1 MPIQIE
7 CPGCKA
13 TLQVDDTLAGMQG
26 RCIHCGQRVTVPGK
40 PGSVPPGL
48 PNAAGLVSPVSPPT
62 TTVPPITSSP
72 GKASVSNFGGLS
84 PTLFEATPEAM
95 ARELYRRQLSAMLLV
110 FTPSPEGS
118 YDLTDIADAEIK
130 CIATE
135 DINAARFG
143 QLVKSLSK
151 RFAPRKKAQP
161 GAAPPAEELLFELKG
176 DRLGQA
182 LDEFKEKYARHV
194 EGNPQRLPLC
204 SDTAWGANK
213 AALRSEPWHRQA
225 GIIHARIDLPAEDN
239 SPTVAGVKT
248 EVLLYQFVDGRLFG
262 ILAEFPTDLFHM
274 VSEAAIKKYGPI
286 SRETHKPRQLVWE
299 NPAASVILTR
309 GTVHPV
315 HSSSLYLTHKQ
326 LATLAE
332 SRTPTGDADI

>member
-13 TLQVDDTLAGMQG
+13 TLQVDDAMAGMQG
-26 RCIHCGQRVTVPGK
+26 KCIHCGQRIVVPGK
-40 PGSVPPGL
+40 PGPAPRGAQS
-48 PNAAGLVSPVSPPT
+48 AAGPMSPPSPPPATAPTVPVSP
-62 TTVPPITSSP
+62 
-72 GKASVSNFGGLS
+72 GRASVSSIGGLS

-95 ARELYRRQLSAMLLV
+95 ARELYRRQLSAMLLL
-110 FTPSPEGS
+110 FKPTPEGS
-118 YDLTDIADAEIK
+118 YDLLEIADADMK

-135 DINAARFG
+135 DITAARFG
-143 QLVKSLSK
+143 QLVASLPK

-161 GAAPPAEELLFELKG
+161 DAAPPAEELLYELKG
-176 DRLGQA
+176 DRLGQT
-182 LDEFKEKYARHV
+182 LEEFKEKYARHV

-213 AALRSEPWHRQA
+213 ASLRSETWHRHA

-248 EVLLYQFVDGRLFG
+248 EILLYQFIDGRLFG

-286 SRETHKPRQLVWE
+286 SRETHKPRQLIWE
-299 NPAASVILTR
+299 NAVASVVLTR

-315 HSSSLYLTHKQ
+315 HASSLYLSHRQ
-326 LATLAE
+326 LSELAHA
-332 SRTPTGDADI
+332 RLPTGEADI